1 MTERIWAVIND
12 GVIANTIV
20 ADDVFAN
27 IIRPEHDD
35 VVEITDLSPRPGINW
50 TVEADGYRPPSPF
63 QSWVWNGTEWEA
75 PVPRPTETGAWVW
88 DEDAQ
93 EWIDTSPPTE

>member
-35 VVEITDLSPRPGINW
+35 VAEITNVAPRPGVGW
-50 TVEADGYRPPSPF
+50 SVEAEGYRRPQPGPS
-63 QSWVWNGTEWEA
+63 WE
-75 PVPRPTETGAWVW
+75 W
-88 DEDAQ
+88 DEAAQ
-93 EWIDTSPPTE
+93 EWIDVTPEPEPDPQQNVSE